1 MKHSDKSS
9 KSTAHDSPSI
19 SDRITSLYK
28 TMGWKPLFFD
38 SDEHLFFPEDKSKQ
52 SIFGLIEQGN
62 KTADIATK
70 LINKFESRDFA
81 CANRAKSIPK
91 NATIR
96 KEYVKCRKE
105 TCEEKH
111 GPYYY
116 AYWKDPE
123 TKQLKKKYIGTRM
136 PKTQEK
142 LNNNSI
148 SNNNKNSN
156 ESNKVSYP

>member
-38 SDEHLFFPEDKSKQ
+38 SDEPLFFSGGKHNRKQ
-52 SIFGLIEQGN
+52 SIFNLIEEGN

-70 LINKFESRDFA
+70 LLNKFESRDIA
-81 CANRAKSIPK
+81 CTNRSKSIPN

-123 TKQLKKKYIGTRM
+123 SKKLRKKYIGTHM
-136 PKTQEK
+136 PKIKDE
-142 LNNNSI
+142 LNHDND
-148 SNNNKNSN
+148 NNKNN
-156 ESNKVSYP
+156 NT